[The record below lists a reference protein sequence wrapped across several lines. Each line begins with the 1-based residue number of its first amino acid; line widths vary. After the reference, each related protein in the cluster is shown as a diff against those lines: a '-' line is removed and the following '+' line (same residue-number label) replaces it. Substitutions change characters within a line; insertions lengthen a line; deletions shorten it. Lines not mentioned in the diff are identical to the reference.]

1 MKRIF
6 LTISIAIFMAGA
18 ANAQSFELVFQ
29 QKPTSASPGS
39 RQGGVAMDDCIFQFM
54 DGAPAIDVYSL
65 RKGEHLQRIPLEGR
79 KTWHCNNACVS
90 DIYLVKG
97 DRLPL
102 VYVSQENRNEHCIC
116 AFRISGKKGEY
127 SAELVQKI
135 VLPEPSVMGVW
146 YPNLVL
152 DNEKGEFYVTGYS
165 RESWND
171 ARFGNGLQLL
181 RFSLPAAGYGEV
193 SISASDI
200 LARRNYAFR
209 LATQGAVI
217 KDGKMYQVYGMAGD
231 SAIVCYDLESGRE
244 LWSMD
249 LLSAGIPNEPESLFF
264 VGKELYCVDVKG
276 FVYASQGFKQTFTR

>member
-1 MKRIF
+1 
-6 LTISIAIFMAGA
+6 MAGA

-90 DIYLVKG
+90 DTYLQKG

-102 VYVSQENRNEHCIC
+102 VYVSQE
-116 AFRISGKKGEY
+116 Y
-127 SAELVQKI
+127 QAELVQKI
-135 VLPEPSVMGVW
+135 TLPEPAVMGVW

-152 DNEKGEFYVTGYS
+152 DNDKGEIYVTGYS

-171 ARFGNGLQLL
+171 ARGGNGLQLL
-181 RFSLPAAGYGEV
+181 RFKLPPVSYGEV
-193 SISASDI
+193 GISAADI
-200 LARRNYAFR
+200 LGRRNYAFR

-231 SAIVCYDLESGRE
+231 SALVCYDLESGVE
-244 LWSMD
+244 LWARD
-249 LLSAGIPNEPESLFF
+249 LSAAGIPNEPESLFF
-264 VGKELYCVDVKG
+264 SGKSLYCVDVKG
-276 FVYASQGFKQTFTR
+276 FVYRCREI